1 MQRRAFLAL
10 PLAAAAPAADS
21 KLDLGGV
28 SEKHVMVPMRDGTRL
43 STWLYTP
50 RGRGPWPVI
59 YEQRYAPIRADR
71 TRIESAEF
79 ASKGYV
85 VATQSFRGAQDSEGE
100 FLAYRA
106 LGLGEQKD
114 GADTIAWFLE
124 QPWCNGKIGSYG
136 ASQGGYAQNFLA
148 ASQPEALHAQYL
160 VDFGASLFHH
170 GYRIGGAARP
180 QRFLGMCATAGAAED
195 GKKMLAEQL
204 RHQAYDS
211 WWDVENTML
220 HFDKMSAPS
229 FLVGSWF
236 DRVNLGVVDTWIGRH
251 KAHPG
256 KQQLILGPWSHG
268 RYNKDTLEI
277 GELIFPEQSKFSIV
291 EHQMRWFDHYLKG
304 EKNGIGDDPAVR
316 YYVMGACG
324 EPGAPGHEWREAANW
339 PVPSKETP
347 YYLLDDG
354 RLTSDAAAKARRRAT
369 EWMSDPN
376 SPPVLG
382 GAQPRS
388 GSDQRPF
395 EQHAGVKTFTTQPLS
410 EPVEWTGLVKA
421 KLYVSST
428 AKDTDVLVRLTD
440 VYPDGRSILISDMV
454 RRMRFRNGY
463 EKEELLET
471 GQVYP
476 VEIDI
481 TWLSHVFNAGHR
493 IRVTVCSAG
502 APYWELNPQ
511 TGKAITA
518 ETPARMEPAR
528 NAVWHAGEHRSA
540 LIAPTPA

>member
-1 MQRRAFLAL
+1 MRRRTFLSL
-10 PLAAAAPAADS
+10 PLGVTALRAADE

-43 STWLYTP
+43 STWLYLP
-50 RGRGPWPVI
+50 PGRGPWPVI

-71 TRIESAEF
+71 TRLESAEF
-79 ASKGYV
+79 ARKGYV
-85 VATQSFRGAQDSEGE
+85 VATQSFRGAQDSEGT
-100 FLAYRA
+100 FVGYRS

-124 QPWCNGKIGSYG
+124 QPWSNGKVGSYG

-148 ASQPEALHAQYL
+148 ASAPKALQAQYL

-180 QRFLGMCATAGAAED
+180 QRLRGMCETAGAGED
-195 GKKMLAEQL
+195 GEAVVAEQL
-204 RHQAYDS
+204 QHQSYDS

-236 DRVNLGVVDTWIGRH
+236 DRVNLGVVDTWTGRH

-256 KQQLILGPWSHG
+256 RQQLILGPWEHG
-268 RYNKDTLEI
+268 RYNKDALKV
-277 GELIFPEQSKFSIV
+277 GELEFPEQSKFSIP
-291 EHQMRWFDHYLKG
+291 EHQMRWFDYHLKG
-304 EKNGIGDDPAVR
+304 TKNGIETDPAAR

-324 EPGAPGHEWREAANW
+324 EPGAPGHEWREADDW
-339 PVPSKETP
+339 PVPCRETP

-354 RLTSDAAAKARRRAT
+354 RLAAETYDKVRQSAT
-369 EWMSDPN
+369 EWVSDPHN
-376 SPPVLG
+376 PPVLE
-382 GAQPRS
+382 GAQPQS
-388 GSDQRPF
+388 GADQRRF
-395 EQHAGVKTFTTQPLS
+395 EKHLGVRTFTTAPLR

-421 KLYVSST
+421 KLFVSST
-428 AKDTDVLVRLTD
+428 APDTDVIVRLTD

-454 RRMRFRNGY
+454 RRLRFRNGF
-463 EKEELLET
+463 EKEELLEP
-471 GQVYP
+471 GKVYP

-481 TWLSHVFNAGHR
+481 TWLSHVFNTGHC
-493 IRVTVCSAG
+493 IRATVCSGG
-502 APYWELNPQ
+502 APYWEINPQ
-511 TGKAITA
+511 TGEAIGA
-518 ETPARMEPAR
+518 DLPAKMQSAR
-528 NAVWHAGEHRSA
+528 NAVWHSGEHRSA
-540 LIAPTPA
+540 LIAPVR